1 MEPHPP
7 PHPDTAA
14 SDAPR
19 ADDSQE
25 LQRELVRGEERFR
38 LLVES
43 VREYAIFML
52 DRDGHVES
60 WNLGAQRLKG
70 YSAAD
75 IIGRHFSVFY
85 LPEDVASGKPARE
98 LEIATAT
105 GQYEEEGWRLRQD
118 GSRLWA
124 NVVITALRDDTGHVV
139 GFGKVTR
146 DMSERRAHE
155 ELQRD
160 AAAELERRVHE
171 RTAELEQATLKLEGM
186 NAELEA
192 FGYSVSHDLRA
203 PLRALDGFSKRVLA
217 SASERLTETERG
229 ELQRVRVAAQ
239 RMAQLIDDMLNLSR
253 LTRAALTPKP
263 IELGSIAREVC
274 DELRRT
280 NPERDVEVSIDD
292 AMEVTADPRM
302 LRIALDNLI
311 GNAWKFSRGRA
322 RARLEIGCTRTA
334 GRTVY
339 HVRDDGVGFDPKYA
353 SKLFFPFQR
362 LHSSREFEGTGIGLA
377 TVQRIVRRH
386 GGEIWATSAPGA
398 GATFSFTLEGER

>member
-1 MEPHPP
+1 MQR
-7 PHPDTAA
+7 
-14 SDAPR
+14 SDER
-19 ADDSQE
+19 RHE
-25 LQRELVRGEERFR
+25 LQRALVRGEERFR
-38 LLVES
+38 LLIES

-52 DRDGHVES
+52 DRTGHVES

-85 LPEDVASGKPARE
+85 PPEDVASGKPARE

-105 GQYEEEGWRLRQD
+105 GQYEEEGWRIRKD

-124 NVVITALRDDTGHVV
+124 NVVITALRDETGDVV

-146 DMSERRAHE
+146 DMTERRAHQ
-155 ELQRD
+155 ELLRD
-160 AAAELERRVHE
+160 AATELERRVHE
-171 RTAELEQATLKLEGM
+171 RTAQLEHATLKLEAT

-217 SASERLTETERG
+217 SAADRLTDSERG
-229 ELQRVRVAAQ
+229 ELQRVRAAAQ
-239 RMAQLIDDMLNLSR
+239 RMAQLIDDLLNLSR
-253 LTRAALTPKP
+253 LTRTSFEPKP

-274 DELRRT
+274 DELRRGD
-280 NPERDVEVSIDD
+280 PGRDVEVVIDD
-292 AMEVTADPRM
+292 AMQASADPRM
-302 LRIALDNLI
+302 LRIVLENLI
-311 GNAWKFSRGRA
+311 GNAWKFSRGRP
-322 RARLEIGCTRTA
+322 RARIEVGCTRSE

-353 SKLFFPFQR
+353 GKLFFPFQR
-362 LHSSREFEGTGIGLA
+362 LHSAREFEGTGIGLA
-377 TVQRIVRRH
+377 TVQRIVRGH
-386 GGEIWATSAPGA
+386 GGEIWATSAPGS
-398 GATFSFTLEGER
+398 GATFSFTLESER